1 MSTSTEARA
10 IAWPGTTPPRSDNVE
25 LAPRISEDWL
35 SLIIGLFIFVLAL
48 AGIANL
54 DLLGWVVTTAVWSDA
69 SKALGTVSKS
79 YASLGGFGALV
90 ATYIGLLVILSAA
103 AIALKSDIKKFA
115 LAFTAVFWIA
125 YASWIVGNY
134 ANFAAVTPSELQK
147 FGISWSLK
155 LTNEGA
161 YIFALIAGLL
171 IANVFPRFAE
181 AIKDAV
187 RPELYIKI
195 AIVILGG
202 FFAVTA
208 AGKLSLAGSLLLRG
222 VAAIIEA
229 YLIYWAVVY
238 FVARK
243 YFGFN
248 REWAAPLA
256 SGISI
261 CGVSAAIATGGAIRA
276 RPMVPV
282 LVSSLV
288 VIFAVVEVLL
298 LPFLA
303 QTFLAHEPLVA
314 GAWMGLAIKTDGAAI
329 AGGAITESLI
339 LAQNAAEGIKYQPGW
354 ILGTA
359 ATIKVFI
366 DIFIGIWAF
375 VLGYIWTNHINR
387 TSDKA
392 NAREIWER
400 FPKFVIGFVVTF
412 AVGLYLALATPADI
426 ATKVPAAM
434 GEANTIRVVF
444 FIMTFFSIGVLS
456 NFKKLWQ
463 EGIGRLAAVYLVS
476 LFGFVIWVGLLISW
490 LFFSGVK
497 PPLAS

>member
-1 MSTSTEARA
+1 MTTTTTTWNEATPRRA
-10 IAWPGTTPPRSDNVE
+10 DNVE
-25 LAPRISEDWL
+25 IAPRISEDWL

-48 AGIANL
+48 AGIANV
-54 DLLGWVVTTAVWSDA
+54 DLLGWVVTTSVWNDIG
-69 SKALGTVSKS
+69 KALGTVSKS

-90 ATYIGLLVILSAA
+90 ATYVALLVVLSAA
-103 AIALKSDIKKFA
+103 AVALKSDLKKFV

-125 YASWIVGNY
+125 YASWVIGNF
-134 ANFAAVTPSELQK
+134 ANFAAVTPADLQK
-147 FGISWSLK
+147 FDISWSLR

-161 YIFALIAGLL
+161 YIFALVAGLV

-208 AGKLSLAGSLLLRG
+208 AGKLSLASSLLLRG

-243 YFGFN
+243 WFGFN

-276 RPMVPV
+276 RPMIPV

-288 VIFAVVEVLL
+288 VVFAVVEVLL

-303 QTFLAHEPLVA
+303 QTFLSHEPLVA

-387 TSDKA
+387 TADKA
-392 NAREIWER
+392 SAWEIWQR
-400 FPKFVIGFVVTF
+400 FPKFVIGYLITFV
-412 AVGLYLALATPADI
+412 VGLYLALATPASI
-426 ATKVPAAM
+426 AAKVPAAM
-434 GEANTIRVVF
+434 GEANTLRVVF
-444 FIMTFFSIGVLS
+444 FILTFFSIGVLS

-463 EGIGRLAAVYLVS
+463 EGIGRLAAVYFVS

>member
-1 MSTSTEARA
+1 MTTATTWNETTPARA
-10 IAWPGTTPPRSDNVE
+10 DNVE
-25 LAPRISEDWL
+25 LAPHVSEDWL

-48 AGIANL
+48 AGIANV
-54 DLLGWVVTTAVWSDA
+54 DLLGWAVTTSVWNDIG
-69 SKALGTVSKS
+69 KALGTVSKS
-79 YASLGGFGALV
+79 YASLGGVGALF
-90 ATYIGLLVILSAA
+90 ATYVALLVVLSGAA
-103 AIALKSDIKKFA
+103 VALKSDIKKFA

-125 YASWIVGNY
+125 YASWVVGNY
-134 ANFAAVTPSELQK
+134 ANFAAVTPAELQK
-147 FGISWSLK
+147 FGIGWSLR

-161 YIFALIAGLL
+161 YIFALISGLV

-208 AGKLSLAGSLLLRG
+208 AGKLSLASSLLLRG

-243 YFGFN
+243 WFGFN

-276 RPMVPV
+276 RPLIPV

-288 VIFAVVEVLL
+288 VVFAVVEVLV

-303 QTFLAHEPLVA
+303 QTFLSHEPLVA
-314 GAWMGLAIKTDGAAI
+314 GAWMGLAIKTDGAAV

-392 NAREIWER
+392 SVREIWQR
-400 FPKFVIGFVVTF
+400 FPKFVIGFVLTF
-412 AVGLYLALATPADI
+412 AVGLYLALATPAGI
-426 ATKVPAAM
+426 AAKVPAAM

-444 FIMTFFSIGVLS
+444 FILTFFSIGVLS
-456 NFKKLWQ
+456 NFKRLWQ
-463 EGIGRLAAVYLVS
+463 EGIGKLAAVYLVS

-490 LFFSGVK
+490 LFFAGVK